1 MKSRIAVSF
10 SRYKNIALHI
20 HKITGK
26 IRCSQHH
33 DCVRYIILRSP

>member
-1 MKSRIAVSF
+1 MKSCIAISF
-10 SRYKNIALHI
+10 LRYKNIALHI

-26 IRCSQHH
+26 IKCSQHR